1 MISFAPRPT
10 PQWRSE
16 GPLGFLITTP
26 KLEGLSPATRKG
38 RLEMKA
44 FVMMAALFSSALLTV
59 PTVTEVGD
67 AKVSELR
74 LGA

>member
-26 KLEGLSPATRKG
+26 DLRVLRPQRERGSF
-38 RLEMKA
+38 EMKA
-44 FVMMAALFSSALLTV
+44 FVMMAALFTSTLLTV

>member
-1 MISFAPRPT
+1 
-10 PQWRSE
+10 
-16 GPLGFLITTP
+16 
-26 KLEGLSPATRKG
+26 
-38 RLEMKA
+38 MKA
-44 FVMMAALFSSALLTV
+44 FVMMAALFTSTLLTV